1 MGNNARTNSY
11 KYCYCLR
18 LALTHS
24 TMIKRLRP
32 LGLLLA
38 FVLALSPTPAQALDK
53 LAPGAIAA
61 TFQSLSDS
69 KFLADPSMILVDT
82 KTGEIVFERNSTQAR
97 KPASV
102 IKLLSATSV
111 LSYIDAQKVF
121 NTNIFLGTDPG
132 TIVINGEYDPW
143 VSMIQSQAEKMGRT
157 SLPRLGFN
165 TINRY
170 KEITGKKATRLKI
183 LYTGLFPQD
192 LANYQAFLKKRGIR
206 TTAEKITP
214 EDALLKSAD
223 PLVLSVSPT
232 LETMVKWTILWSDN
246 VLAERLARLAAVTS
260 GQAFNTQ
267 GVENTFHTVLT
278 SFGIDPD
285 KIEVSDGSGLSKQNR
300 VTAKAIADLLMKIR
314 NEPKYASIYD
324 GLPIGGVSG
333 TLQNRFLTTAPQAVG
348 LVHAKTGTLSGTV
361 SLAGYVDSEDRQ
373 YIFVAIADKIP
384 RRYSASERARDTLDR
399 ILGKIAAPIFPELV
413 PVPTPVTTV

>member
-1 MGNNARTNSY
+1 
-11 KYCYCLR
+11 
-18 LALTHS
+18 
-24 TMIKRLRP
+24 MIKRLRP
-32 LGLLLA
+32 LGFLLA
-38 FVLALSPTPAQALDK
+38 LALVISATPAQALEK
-53 LAPGAIAA
+53 LAPSAIPKV
-61 TFQSLSDS
+61 FQNLSNS
-69 KFLADPSMILVDT
+69 KFLADPSMIVVDAM
-82 KTGEIVFERNSTQAR
+82 TGEVIFERNSTQAR

-111 LSYIDAQKVF
+111 LSYIDSQKVF
-121 NTNIFLGTDPG
+121 NTNIYKGVDPG

-143 VSMIQSQAEKMGRT
+143 ISMIQSQAEKMGRT

-170 KEITGKKATRLKI
+170 NELAGADAKRLKI

-192 LANYQAFLKKRGIR
+192 LANLQAFLKKRGIR
-206 TTAEKITP
+206 TTAEKITA
-214 EDALLKSAD
+214 EDALLQSAE
-223 PLVLSVSPT
+223 PLVLSASPT
-232 LETMVKWTILWSDN
+232 LETMVKWTLLWSDN
-246 VLAERLARLAAVTS
+246 VLAERLARLAAITS
-260 GQAFNTQ
+260 GETFNTQ

-278 SFGIDPD
+278 NFGIDPD
-285 KIEVSDGSGLSKQNR
+285 KIEVADGSGLSKQNR

-314 NEPKYASIYD
+314 NDPKYVSVYE

-333 TLQNRFLTTAPQAVG
+333 TLQKRFLTTAPQAVG
-348 LVHAKTGTLSGTV
+348 LVRGKTGTLSGTV

-399 ILGKIAAPIFPELV
+399 ILGKIAAPIFPELL
-413 PVPTPVTTV
+413 PVTTT

>member
-1 MGNNARTNSY
+1 
-11 KYCYCLR
+11 
-18 LALTHS
+18 
-24 TMIKRLRP
+24 MIKRLRL
-32 LGLLLA
+32 LGFLLS
-38 FVLALSPTPAQALDK
+38 LALVISAAPAQALEK
-53 LAPGAIAA
+53 LAPSAIPKV
-61 TFQSLSDS
+61 FQNLSNS
-69 KFLADPSMILVDT
+69 KFLADPSMIVVDAM
-82 KTGEIVFERNSTQAR
+82 TGEVIFERNSTQAR

-111 LSYIDAQKVF
+111 LSYIDSQKVF
-121 NTNIFLGTDPG
+121 NTNIYKGVDPG

-143 VSMIQSQAEKMGRT
+143 ISMIQSQAEKMGRT

-170 KEITGKKATRLKI
+170 NELAGADSKRLKI

-192 LANYQAFLKKRGIR
+192 LANLQAFLKKRGIR

-214 EDALLKSAD
+214 DDALLQSAE
-223 PLVLSVSPT
+223 PLVLSASPT
-232 LETMVKWTILWSDN
+232 LETMVKWTLLWSDN
-246 VLAERLARLAAVTS
+246 VLAERLARLAAITS
-260 GQAFNTQ
+260 GETFNTQ

-278 SFGIDPD
+278 NFGIDPD
-285 KIEVSDGSGLSKQNR
+285 KIEVADGSGLSKQNR

-314 NEPKYASIYD
+314 NDPKYVSVYE

-333 TLQNRFLTTAPQAVG
+333 TLQKRFLTTAPQAVG
-348 LVHAKTGTLSGTV
+348 LVRGKTGTLSGTV

-399 ILGKIAAPIFPELV
+399 ILGKIAAPIFPELL
-413 PVPTPVTTV
+413 PVTTT

>member
-1 MGNNARTNSY
+1 
-11 KYCYCLR
+11 
-18 LALTHS
+18 
-24 TMIKRLRP
+24 MIKRLRP
-32 LGLLLA
+32 LGFLLA
-38 FVLALSPTPAQALDK
+38 LALVISATPAQALEK
-53 LAPGAIAA
+53 LAPSAIPKV
-61 TFQSLSDS
+61 FQNLSNS
-69 KFLADPSMILVDT
+69 KFLADPSMIVVDAM
-82 KTGEIVFERNSTQAR
+82 TGEVIFERNSTQAR

-111 LSYIDAQKVF
+111 LSYIDSQKVF
-121 NTNIFLGTDPG
+121 NTNIYKGVDPG

-143 VSMIQSQAEKMGRT
+143 ISMIQSQAQKMGRT

-170 KEITGKKATRLKI
+170 NELAGAEAKRLKI

-192 LANYQAFLKKRGIR
+192 LANLQAFLKKRGIR

-214 EDALLKSAD
+214 EDALLQSAE

-232 LETMVKWTILWSDN
+232 LETMVKWTLLWSDN
-246 VLAERLARLAAVTS
+246 VLAERLARLAAITS
-260 GQAFNTQ
+260 GETFNTQ

-278 SFGIDPD
+278 NFGIDPD
-285 KIEVSDGSGLSKQNR
+285 KIEVADGSGLSKQNR

-314 NEPKYASIYD
+314 NDPKYVSVYE

-333 TLQNRFLTTAPQAVG
+333 TLQKRFLTTAPQAVG
-348 LVHAKTGTLSGTV
+348 LVRGKTGTLSGTV

-399 ILGKIAAPIFPELV
+399 ILGKIAAPIFPELL
-413 PVPTPVTTV
+413 PVTTT

>member
-1 MGNNARTNSY
+1 MGDAARSHTC
-11 KYCYCLR
+11 KYYYCHS
-18 LALTHS
+18 LALTS
-24 TMIKRLRP
+24 LKMIKRLRL
-32 LGLLLA
+32 LGIVLA
-38 FVLALSPTPAQALDK
+38 FALALFAVPAQALDK
-53 LAPGAIAA
+53 LVPSAIPKV
-61 TFQSLSDS
+61 FESLSNS

-82 KTGEIVFERNSTQAR
+82 MTGEVVFERNSTQAR

-102 IKLLSATSV
+102 IKLLSTTSV
-111 LSYIDAQKVF
+111 LSYIDAQKSF
-121 NTNIFLGTDPG
+121 NTNIYKGINPG

-143 VSMIQSQAEKMGRT
+143 ISLIQSQAEKMGRT

-170 KEITGKKATRLKI
+170 NELTGAKAKRLKI

-192 LANYQAFLKKRGIR
+192 LANFQAFLKKRGIR
-206 TTAEKITP
+206 TTAQKITA
-214 EDALLKSAD
+214 DDVVMQSAE
-223 PLVLSVSPT
+223 PLILSTSPT
-232 LETMVKWTILWSDN
+232 LETMVKWTLTWSDN

-260 GQAFNTQ
+260 GEKFNAQ
-267 GVENTFHTVLT
+267 GIADTFHTVLT
-278 SFGIDPD
+278 NFGIDPD

-314 NEPKYASIYD
+314 HDPKYASIYD

-333 TLQNRFLTTAPQAVG
+333 TLQKRFLTTAPQAVG

-399 ILGKIAAPIFPELV
+399 ILGKIASPIFPELV
-413 PVPTPVTTV
+413 PITTS

>member
-1 MGNNARTNSY
+1 
-11 KYCYCLR
+11 
-18 LALTHS
+18 
-24 TMIKRLRP
+24 MIKRLRP
-32 LGLLLA
+32 LGFLLA
-38 FVLALSPTPAQALDK
+38 LALVISATPAQALEK
-53 LAPGAIAA
+53 LAPSAIPKV
-61 TFQSLSDS
+61 FQSLSNS
-69 KFLADPSMILVDT
+69 KFLADPSMIVVDAM
-82 KTGEIVFERNSTQAR
+82 TGEVIFERNSTQAR

-111 LSYIDAQKVF
+111 LSYIDSQKVF
-121 NTNIFLGTDPG
+121 NTNIYKGVDPG

-143 VSMIQSQAEKMGRT
+143 ISMIQSQAQKMGRT

-170 KEITGKKATRLKI
+170 NELAGAEAKRLKI

-192 LANYQAFLKKRGIR
+192 LANLQAFLKKRGIR

-214 EDALLKSAD
+214 EDALLQSAE
-223 PLVLSVSPT
+223 PLVLSASPT
-232 LETMVKWTILWSDN
+232 LETMVKWTLLWSDN
-246 VLAERLARLAAVTS
+246 VLAERLARLAAITS
-260 GQAFNTQ
+260 GETFNTQ

-278 SFGIDPD
+278 NFGIDPD
-285 KIEVSDGSGLSKQNR
+285 KIEVADGSGLSKQNR

-314 NEPKYASIYD
+314 NDPKYVSVYE

-333 TLQNRFLTTAPQAVG
+333 TLQKRFLTTAPQAVG
-348 LVHAKTGTLSGTV
+348 LVRGKTGTLSGTV

-399 ILGKIAAPIFPELV
+399 ILGKIAAPIFPELL
-413 PVPTPVTTV
+413 PVTTT

>member
-1 MGNNARTNSY
+1 
-11 KYCYCLR
+11 
-18 LALTHS
+18 
-24 TMIKRLRP
+24 MIKRLRP
-32 LGLLLA
+32 LGFLLA
-38 FVLALSPTPAQALDK
+38 LALVISATPAQALEK
-53 LAPGAIAA
+53 LAPSAIPKV
-61 TFQSLSDS
+61 FQSLSNS
-69 KFLADPSMILVDT
+69 KFLADPSMIVVDAM
-82 KTGEIVFERNSTQAR
+82 TGEIIFERNSTQAR

-111 LSYIDAQKVF
+111 LSYIDSQKVF
-121 NTNIFLGTDPG
+121 NTNIYKGVDPG

-143 VSMIQSQAEKMGRT
+143 ISMIQSQAEKMGRT

-170 KEITGKKATRLKI
+170 NELTGAEAKRLKI

-192 LANYQAFLKKRGIR
+192 LANLQAFLKKRGIR
-206 TTAEKITP
+206 TTAEKITA
-214 EDALLKSAD
+214 EDALLQSAE

-232 LETMVKWTILWSDN
+232 LETMVKWTLLWSDN

-260 GQAFNTQ
+260 GEQFNDK
-267 GVENTFHTVLT
+267 GIEVTFHTVLT
-278 SFGIDPD
+278 NFGIDPD
-285 KIEVSDGSGLSKQNR
+285 KIEVADGSGLSKQNR

-314 NEPKYASIYD
+314 NDPKYVSVYE

-333 TLQNRFLTTAPQAVG
+333 TLQKRFLTTAPQAVG
-348 LVHAKTGTLSGTV
+348 LVRGKTGTLSGTV

-399 ILGKIAAPIFPELV
+399 ILGKIAAPIFPELL
-413 PVPTPVTTV
+413 PVTTT

>member
-1 MGNNARTNSY
+1 MV
-11 KYCYCLR
+11 
-18 LALTHS
+18 
-24 TMIKRLRP
+24 KRLRP
-32 LGLLLA
+32 LGFLLA
-38 FVLALSPTPAQALDK
+38 FALVLSAAPAQAFGQLT
-53 LAPGAIAA
+53 PSAIPAV
-61 TFQSLSDS
+61 FQELSDS
-69 KFLADPSMILVDT
+69 KFLADPSMILIDT
-82 KTGEIVFERNSTQAR
+82 KTGEVVFERNSTQAR

-102 IKLLSATSV
+102 MKLLSTTSV
-111 LSYIDAQKVF
+111 LSYVDAQKVF
-121 NTNIFLGTDPG
+121 NTNIYKGVDSG

-143 VSMIQSQAEKMGRT
+143 ISLIADQATKMGRT

-165 TINRY
+165 TINQY
-170 KEITGKKATRLKI
+170 KELTGKKVTRLKI

-192 LANYQAFLKKRGIR
+192 LVNLQAFLKKRGIR
-206 TTAEKITP
+206 TTAEKITA
-214 EDALLKSAD
+214 EEALMQSAE

-232 LETMVKWTILWSDN
+232 LETMVKWTLTWSDN

-260 GQAFNTQ
+260 GQQFNDK
-267 GVENTFHTVLT
+267 GIAVTFHTVLT
-278 SFGIDPD
+278 NFGIDPD

-314 NEPKYASIYD
+314 NNPKYASIYD

-333 TLQNRFLTTAPQAVG
+333 TLQNRFLKTAPQAVG

-399 ILGKIAAPIFPELV
+399 ILGKIAAPIFPDLL
-413 PVPTPVTTV
+413 PATTT

>member
-1 MGNNARTNSY
+1 MGNNAWTNSC

-18 LALTHS
+18 LALTNS

-143 VSMIQSQAEKMGRT
+143 ISMIQSQAEKMGRT

>member
-1 MGNNARTNSY
+1 
-11 KYCYCLR
+11 
-18 LALTHS
+18 
-24 TMIKRLRP
+24 MIKRLRP
-32 LGLLLA
+32 LGFLLA
-38 FVLALSPTPAQALDK
+38 LALVISATPAQALEK
-53 LAPGAIAA
+53 LAPSAIPKV
-61 TFQSLSDS
+61 FQNLSNS
-69 KFLADPSMILVDT
+69 KFLADPSMIVVDAM
-82 KTGEIVFERNSTQAR
+82 TGEVIFERNSTQAR

-111 LSYIDAQKVF
+111 LSYIDSQKVF
-121 NTNIFLGTDPG
+121 NTNIYKGVDPG

-143 VSMIQSQAEKMGRT
+143 ISMIQSQAEKMGRT

-170 KEITGKKATRLKI
+170 NELAGAEAKRLKI
-183 LYTGLFPQD
+183 LYSGLFPQD
-192 LANYQAFLKKRGIR
+192 LANLQAFLKKRGIR

-214 EDALLKSAD
+214 EDALLQSAE

-232 LETMVKWTILWSDN
+232 LETMVKWTLLWSDN
-246 VLAERLARLAAVTS
+246 VLAERLARLAAITS
-260 GQAFNTQ
+260 GETFNTQ

-278 SFGIDPD
+278 NFGIDPD
-285 KIEVSDGSGLSKQNR
+285 KIEVADGSGLSKQNR

-314 NEPKYASIYD
+314 NDPKYVSVYE

-333 TLQNRFLTTAPQAVG
+333 TLQKRFLTTAPQAVG
-348 LVHAKTGTLSGTV
+348 LVRGKTGTLSGTV

-399 ILGKIAAPIFPELV
+399 ILGKIAAPIFPELL
-413 PVPTPVTTV
+413 PVTTT

>member
-1 MGNNARTNSY
+1 
-11 KYCYCLR
+11 
-18 LALTHS
+18 
-24 TMIKRLRP
+24 MIKRLRP
-32 LGLLLA
+32 LGFLLA
-38 FVLALSPTPAQALDK
+38 LALVISATPAQALEK
-53 LAPGAIAA
+53 LAPSAIPKV
-61 TFQSLSDS
+61 FQSLSNS
-69 KFLADPSMILVDT
+69 KFLADPSMIVVDAM
-82 KTGEIVFERNSTQAR
+82 TGEVIFERNSTQAR

-111 LSYIDAQKVF
+111 LSYIDSQKVF
-121 NTNIFLGTDPG
+121 NTNIYKGVDPG
-132 TIVINGEYDPW
+132 TNVINGEYDPW
-143 VSMIQSQAEKMGRT
+143 ISMIQSQAEKMGRT

-170 KEITGKKATRLKI
+170 NELADAEAKRLKI

-192 LANYQAFLKKRGIR
+192 LANLQAFLKKRGIR

-214 EDALLKSAD
+214 EDALLQSAE

-232 LETMVKWTILWSDN
+232 LETMVKWTLLWSDN
-246 VLAERLARLAAVTS
+246 VLAERLARLAAITS
-260 GQAFNTQ
+260 GETFNTQ

-278 SFGIDPD
+278 NFGIDPD
-285 KIEVSDGSGLSKQNR
+285 KIEVADGSGLSKQNR

-314 NEPKYASIYD
+314 NDPKYVSVYE

-333 TLQNRFLTTAPQAVG
+333 TLQKRFLTTAPQAVG
-348 LVHAKTGTLSGTV
+348 LVRGKTGTLSGTV

-399 ILGKIAAPIFPELV
+399 ILGKIAAPIFPELL
-413 PVPTPVTTV
+413 PVTTT

>member
-1 MGNNARTNSY
+1 
-11 KYCYCLR
+11 
-18 LALTHS
+18 
-24 TMIKRLRP
+24 MIKRLRP
-32 LGLLLA
+32 LGFLLA
-38 FVLALSPTPAQALDK
+38 LALVISATPAQALEK
-53 LAPGAIAA
+53 LAPSAIPKV
-61 TFQSLSDS
+61 FQSLSNS
-69 KFLADPSMILVDT
+69 KFLADPSMIVVDAM
-82 KTGEIVFERNSTQAR
+82 TGEVIFERNSTQAR

-111 LSYIDAQKVF
+111 LSYIDSQKVF
-121 NTNIFLGTDPG
+121 NTNIYKGVDPG

-143 VSMIQSQAEKMGRT
+143 ISMIQSQAEKMGRT

-170 KEITGKKATRLKI
+170 NEITQGNAKRIKI

-192 LANYQAFLKKRGIR
+192 LANLQAFLKKRGIR

-214 EDALLKSAD
+214 EDALLQSAE
-223 PLVLSVSPT
+223 PLVLSASPT
-232 LETMVKWTILWSDN
+232 LETMVKWTLLWSDN
-246 VLAERLARLAAVTS
+246 VLAERLARLAAITS
-260 GQAFNTQ
+260 GETFNTQ

-278 SFGIDPD
+278 NFGIDPD
-285 KIEVSDGSGLSKQNR
+285 KIEVADGSGLSKQNR

-314 NEPKYASIYD
+314 NDPKYVSVYE

-333 TLQNRFLTTAPQAVG
+333 TLQKRFLTTAPQAVG
-348 LVHAKTGTLSGTV
+348 LVRGKTGTLSGTV

-399 ILGKIAAPIFPELV
+399 ILGKIAAPIFPEV
-413 PVPTPVTTV
+413 IPVITPVPTI

>member
-1 MGNNARTNSY
+1 
-11 KYCYCLR
+11 
-18 LALTHS
+18 
-24 TMIKRLRP
+24 MIKRLRP
-32 LGLLLA
+32 LGFLLA
-38 FVLALSPTPAQALDK
+38 LALVISATPAQALEK
-53 LAPGAIAA
+53 LAPSAIPKV
-61 TFQSLSDS
+61 FQSLSNS
-69 KFLADPSMILVDT
+69 KFLADPSVIVVDAM
-82 KTGEIVFERNSTQAR
+82 TGEVIFERNSTQAR

-111 LSYIDAQKVF
+111 LSYVDSQKVF
-121 NTNIFLGTDPG
+121 NTNIYKGVDPG

-143 VSMIQSQAEKMGRT
+143 ISMIQSQAQKMGRT

-170 KEITGKKATRLKI
+170 NELAGAEAKRLKI

-192 LANYQAFLKKRGIR
+192 LANLQAFLKKRGIR

-214 EDALLKSAD
+214 EDALLQSAE
-223 PLVLSVSPT
+223 PLVLSASPT
-232 LETMVKWTILWSDN
+232 LETMVKWTLLWSDN
-246 VLAERLARLAAVTS
+246 VLAERLARLAAITS
-260 GQAFNTQ
+260 GETFNTQ

-278 SFGIDPD
+278 NFGIDPD
-285 KIEVSDGSGLSKQNR
+285 KIEVADGSGLSKQNR
-300 VTAKAIADLLMKIR
+300 VTAKAISDLLMKIR
-314 NEPKYASIYD
+314 NDPKYVSVYE

-333 TLQNRFLTTAPQAVG
+333 TLQKRFLTTAPQAVG
-348 LVHAKTGTLSGTV
+348 LVRGKTGTLSGTV

-399 ILGKIAAPIFPELV
+399 ILGKIAAPIFPELL
-413 PVPTPVTTV
+413 PVTTT

>member
-1 MGNNARTNSY
+1 MT
-11 KYCYCLR
+11 
-18 LALTHS
+18 
-24 TMIKRLRP
+24 KRLRP
-32 LGLLLA
+32 LGILLA
-38 FVLALSPTPAQALDK
+38 FTLTISSAPAQALDK
-53 LAPGAIAA
+53 LAPAAIPAV
-61 TFQSLSDS
+61 FQSLSDS
-69 KFLADPSMILVDT
+69 KFLADPSMILVDA
-82 KTGEIVFERNSTQAR
+82 KTGEVVFERNSTQAR

-111 LSYIDAQKVF
+111 LNYIDAQKVF
-121 NTNIFLGTDPG
+121 NTNIYKGVDPG

-143 VSMIQSQAEKMGRT
+143 ISLIQTQAEKMGRT
-157 SLPRLGFN
+157 SLLRLGFN
-165 TINRY
+165 TINQY
-170 KEITGKKATRLKI
+170 TELNGKKPSRLKI
-183 LYTGLFPQD
+183 LYTGVFPQD
-192 LANYQAFLKKRGIR
+192 LTNFQAFLKKRGIR
-206 TTAEKITP
+206 TTVEKITP

-232 LETMVKWTILWSDN
+232 LETMVKWTLLWSDN

-260 GQAFNTQ
+260 GEAFNEK
-267 GVENTFHTVLT
+267 GVERTFHTVLT
-278 SFGIDPD
+278 GFGIDPD

-300 VTAKAIADLLMKIR
+300 VTAKAIADLLIKIR

-413 PVPTPVTTV
+413 PVATPITT

>member
-1 MGNNARTNSY
+1 
-11 KYCYCLR
+11 
-18 LALTHS
+18 
-24 TMIKRLRP
+24 MIKRLRP
-32 LGLLLA
+32 LGFLLA
-38 FVLALSPTPAQALDK
+38 LALVISATPAQALEK
-53 LAPGAIAA
+53 LAPSAIPKV
-61 TFQSLSDS
+61 FQNLSNS
-69 KFLADPSMILVDT
+69 KFLADPSMIVVDAM
-82 KTGEIVFERNSTQAR
+82 TGEVIFERNSTQAR

-111 LSYIDAQKVF
+111 LSYIDSQKVF
-121 NTNIFLGTDPG
+121 NTNIYKGVDPG

-143 VSMIQSQAEKMGRT
+143 ISMIQSQAQKMGRT

-170 KEITGKKATRLKI
+170 NELAGAEAKRLKI

-192 LANYQAFLKKRGIR
+192 LANLQAFLKKRGIR
-206 TTAEKITP
+206 TTVEKITA
-214 EDALLKSAD
+214 EDALLQSAE
-223 PLVLSVSPT
+223 PLVLSASPT
-232 LETMVKWTILWSDN
+232 LETMVKWTLLWSDN
-246 VLAERLARLAAVTS
+246 VLAERLARLAAITS
-260 GQAFNTQ
+260 GETFNTQ

-278 SFGIDPD
+278 NFGIDPD
-285 KIEVSDGSGLSKQNR
+285 KIEVADGSGLSKQNR

-314 NEPKYASIYD
+314 NDPKYVSVYE

-333 TLQNRFLTTAPQAVG
+333 TLQKRFLTTAPQAVG
-348 LVHAKTGTLSGTV
+348 LVRGKTGTLSGTV

-399 ILGKIAAPIFPELV
+399 ILGKIAAPIFPELL
-413 PVPTPVTTV
+413 PVTTT

>member
-1 MGNNARTNSY
+1 
-11 KYCYCLR
+11 
-18 LALTHS
+18 
-24 TMIKRLRP
+24 MIKRLRP
-32 LGLLLA
+32 LGFLLA
-38 FVLALSPTPAQALDK
+38 LALVISAAPAQALEK
-53 LAPGAIAA
+53 LAPSAIPKV
-61 TFQSLSDS
+61 FQSLSNS
-69 KFLADPSMILVDT
+69 KFLADPSMIVVDAM
-82 KTGEIVFERNSTQAR
+82 TGEVIFERNSTQAR

-111 LSYIDAQKVF
+111 LSYIDSQKVF
-121 NTNIFLGTDPG
+121 NTNIYKGVDPG

-143 VSMIQSQAEKMGRT
+143 ISMIQSQAQKRGRT

-170 KEITGKKATRLKI
+170 NELADAKAKRLKI

-192 LANYQAFLKKRGIR
+192 LANLQAFLKKRGIR

-214 EDALLKSAD
+214 EDALLQSAE
-223 PLVLSVSPT
+223 PLVLSASPT
-232 LETMVKWTILWSDN
+232 LETMVKWTLLWSDN
-246 VLAERLARLAAVTS
+246 VLAERLARLAAITS
-260 GQAFNTQ
+260 GETFNTQ

-278 SFGIDPD
+278 NFGIDPD
-285 KIEVSDGSGLSKQNR
+285 KIEVADGSGLSKQNR

-314 NEPKYASIYD
+314 NDPKYVSVYE

-333 TLQNRFLTTAPQAVG
+333 TLQKRFLTTAPQAVG
-348 LVHAKTGTLSGTV
+348 LVRGKTGTLSGTV

-399 ILGKIAAPIFPELV
+399 ILGKIAAPIFPELL
-413 PVPTPVTTV
+413 PVTTT

>member
-1 MGNNARTNSY
+1 
-11 KYCYCLR
+11 
-18 LALTHS
+18 
-24 TMIKRLRP
+24 MIKRLRP
-32 LGLLLA
+32 LGFLLA
-38 FVLALSPTPAQALDK
+38 LALVISAAPAQALEK
-53 LAPGAIAA
+53 LAPSAIPKV
-61 TFQSLSDS
+61 FQSLSNS
-69 KFLADPSMILVDT
+69 KFLADPSMIVVDAM
-82 KTGEIVFERNSTQAR
+82 TGEVIFERNSTQAR

-111 LSYIDAQKVF
+111 LSYIDSQKVF
-121 NTNIFLGTDPG
+121 NTNIYKGVDPG

-143 VSMIQSQAEKMGRT
+143 ISMIQSQAQKMGRT

-170 KEITGKKATRLKI
+170 NELAGAEAKRLKI

-192 LANYQAFLKKRGIR
+192 LANLQAFLKKRGIR

-214 EDALLKSAD
+214 EDALLQSAE

-232 LETMVKWTILWSDN
+232 LETMVKWTLLWSDN
-246 VLAERLARLAAVTS
+246 VLAERLARLAAITS
-260 GQAFNTQ
+260 GETFNTQ

-278 SFGIDPD
+278 NFGIDPD
-285 KIEVSDGSGLSKQNR
+285 KIEVADGSGLSKQNR

-314 NEPKYASIYD
+314 NDPKYVSVYE

-333 TLQNRFLTTAPQAVG
+333 TLQKRFLTTAPQAVG
-348 LVHAKTGTLSGTV
+348 LVRGKTGTLSGTV

-399 ILGKIAAPIFPELV
+399 ILGKIAAPIFPELL
-413 PVPTPVTTV
+413 PVTTT

>member
-1 MGNNARTNSY
+1 
-11 KYCYCLR
+11 
-18 LALTHS
+18 
-24 TMIKRLRP
+24 MIKRLRP
-32 LGLLLA
+32 LGFLLA
-38 FVLALSPTPAQALDK
+38 LALVISAAPAQALEK
-53 LAPGAIAA
+53 LAPSAIPKV
-61 TFQSLSDS
+61 FQNLSNS
-69 KFLADPSMILVDT
+69 KFLADPSMIVVDAM
-82 KTGEIVFERNSTQAR
+82 TGEVIFERNSTQAR

-111 LSYIDAQKVF
+111 LSYIDSQKVF
-121 NTNIFLGTDPG
+121 NTNIYKGVDPG

-143 VSMIQSQAEKMGRT
+143 ISMIQSQAQKMGRT

-170 KEITGKKATRLKI
+170 NELAGADAKRLKI

-192 LANYQAFLKKRGIR
+192 LANLQAFLKKRGIR

-214 EDALLKSAD
+214 EDALLQSAE
-223 PLVLSVSPT
+223 PLVLSASPT
-232 LETMVKWTILWSDN
+232 LETMVKWTLLWSDN
-246 VLAERLARLAAVTS
+246 VLAERLARLAAITS
-260 GQAFNTQ
+260 GETFNTQ

-278 SFGIDPD
+278 NFGIDPD
-285 KIEVSDGSGLSKQNR
+285 KIEVADGSGLSKQNR

-314 NEPKYASIYD
+314 NDPKYVSVYE

-333 TLQNRFLTTAPQAVG
+333 TLQKRFLTTAPQAVG
-348 LVHAKTGTLSGTV
+348 LVRGKTGTLSGTV

-399 ILGKIAAPIFPELV
+399 ILGKIAAPIFPELL
-413 PVPTPVTTV
+413 PVTTT

>member
-1 MGNNARTNSY
+1 
-11 KYCYCLR
+11 
-18 LALTHS
+18 
-24 TMIKRLRP
+24 MIKRLRP
-32 LGLLLA
+32 LGLLIACALA
-38 FVLALSPTPAQALDK
+38 ISVAPAQAYGQLT
-53 LAPGAIAA
+53 PNAIPAA
-61 TFQSLSDS
+61 FQTLSDS

-82 KTGEIVFERNSTQAR
+82 KTGEVVFQRNATQAR

-111 LSYIDAQKVF
+111 LSYVDAQKVF
-121 NTNIFLGTDPG
+121 NTNIYKGVDPG

-143 VSMIQSQAEKMGRT
+143 ISLIQDQAAKMGRT

-165 TINRY
+165 AINQY
-170 KEITGKKATRLKI
+170 TKLNGKKPSRLKI
-183 LYTGLFPQD
+183 LYTGIFPQD
-192 LANYQAFLKKRGIR
+192 LANFQAFLKKRGIR
-206 TTAEKITP
+206 TTILRITP
-214 EDALLKSAD
+214 EDAVAQSTD

-232 LETMVKWTILWSDN
+232 LETMVKWTLTWSDN
-246 VLAERLARLAAVTS
+246 VLAEKLARLAAVTS
-260 GQAFNTQ
+260 GQAFNDQ
-267 GVENTFHTVLT
+267 GVAVTFHTVLT
-278 SFGIDPD
+278 GFGIDPD

-314 NEPKYASIYD
+314 HDPKFASVYE

-333 TLQNRFLTTAPQAVG
+333 TLQNRFLTTAPHAVG
-348 LVHAKTGTLSGTV
+348 LVHAKTGTLSGTI

-399 ILGKIAAPIFPELV
+399 ILGKIAAPIFPDL
-413 PVPTPVTTV
+413 VPTPTLVPTI

>member
-1 MGNNARTNSY
+1 
-11 KYCYCLR
+11 
-18 LALTHS
+18 
-24 TMIKRLRP
+24 MIKRLRP
-32 LGLLLA
+32 LGFLLA
-38 FVLALSPTPAQALDK
+38 LALVISATPAQALEK
-53 LAPGAIAA
+53 LAPSAIPKV
-61 TFQSLSDS
+61 FQNLSNS
-69 KFLADPSMILVDT
+69 KFLADPSMIVVDAM
-82 KTGEIVFERNSTQAR
+82 TGEVIFERNSTQAR

-111 LSYIDAQKVF
+111 LSYIDSQKVF
-121 NTNIFLGTDPG
+121 NTNIYKGVDPG

-143 VSMIQSQAEKMGRT
+143 ISMIQSQAEKMGRT

-170 KEITGKKATRLKI
+170 NELAGADAKRLKI

-192 LANYQAFLKKRGIR
+192 LANLQAFLKKRSIR

-214 EDALLKSAD
+214 EDALLQSAE
-223 PLVLSVSPT
+223 PLVLSASPT
-232 LETMVKWTILWSDN
+232 LETMVKWTLLWSDN
-246 VLAERLARLAAVTS
+246 VLAERLARLAAITS
-260 GQAFNTQ
+260 GETFNTQ

-278 SFGIDPD
+278 NFGIDPD
-285 KIEVSDGSGLSKQNR
+285 KIEVADGSGLSKQNR

-314 NEPKYASIYD
+314 NDPKYVSVYE

-333 TLQNRFLTTAPQAVG
+333 TLQKRFLTTAPQAVG
-348 LVHAKTGTLSGTV
+348 LVRGKTGTLSGTV

-399 ILGKIAAPIFPELV
+399 ILGKIAAPIFPELL
-413 PVPTPVTTV
+413 PVTTT

>member
-1 MGNNARTNSY
+1 
-11 KYCYCLR
+11 
-18 LALTHS
+18 
-24 TMIKRLRP
+24 MIKRLRP
-32 LGLLLA
+32 LGFLLA
-38 FVLALSPTPAQALDK
+38 LALVISATPAQALEK
-53 LAPGAIAA
+53 LAPSAIPKV
-61 TFQSLSDS
+61 FQSLSNS
-69 KFLADPSMILVDT
+69 KFLADPSMIVVDAM
-82 KTGEIVFERNSTQAR
+82 TGEVIFERNSTQAR

-111 LSYIDAQKVF
+111 LSYIDSQKVF
-121 NTNIFLGTDPG
+121 NTNIYKGVDPG

-143 VSMIQSQAEKMGRT
+143 ISMIQSQAQKMGRT

-170 KEITGKKATRLKI
+170 NELAGAEAKRLKI

-192 LANYQAFLKKRGIR
+192 LANLQAFLKKRGIR
-206 TTAEKITP
+206 TTVEKITP
-214 EDALLKSAD
+214 EDALLQSAE

-232 LETMVKWTILWSDN
+232 LETMVKWTLLWSDN
-246 VLAERLARLAAVTS
+246 VLAERLARLAAITS
-260 GQAFNTQ
+260 GETFNTQ

-278 SFGIDPD
+278 NFGIDPD
-285 KIEVSDGSGLSKQNR
+285 KIEVADGSGLSKQNR

-314 NEPKYASIYD
+314 NDPKYVSVYE

-333 TLQNRFLTTAPQAVG
+333 TLQKRFLTTAPQAVG
-348 LVHAKTGTLSGTV
+348 LVRGKTGTLSGTV

-399 ILGKIAAPIFPELV
+399 ILGKIAAPIFPELL
-413 PVPTPVTTV
+413 PVTTT

>member
-1 MGNNARTNSY
+1 
-11 KYCYCLR
+11 
-18 LALTHS
+18 
-24 TMIKRLRP
+24 MIKRLRP
-32 LGLLLA
+32 LGFLLA
-38 FVLALSPTPAQALDK
+38 LALVISATPAQALEK
-53 LAPGAIAA
+53 LAPSAIPKV
-61 TFQSLSDS
+61 FQNLSNS
-69 KFLADPSMILVDT
+69 KFLADPSMIVVDAM
-82 KTGEIVFERNSTQAR
+82 TGEVIFERNSTQAR

-111 LSYIDAQKVF
+111 LSYIDSQKVF
-121 NTNIFLGTDPG
+121 NTNIYKGVDPG

-143 VSMIQSQAEKMGRT
+143 ISMIQSQAEKMGRT

-170 KEITGKKATRLKI
+170 NELAGAGAKRLKI

-192 LANYQAFLKKRGIR
+192 LANLQAFLKKRGIR
-206 TTAEKITP
+206 TTAQKITP
-214 EDALLKSAD
+214 EDALLQSVE

-232 LETMVKWTILWSDN
+232 LETMVKWTLLWSDN
-246 VLAERLARLAAVTS
+246 VLAERLARLAAITS
-260 GQAFNTQ
+260 GETFNTQ

-278 SFGIDPD
+278 NFGIDPD
-285 KIEVSDGSGLSKQNR
+285 KIEVADGSGLSKQNR

-314 NEPKYASIYD
+314 NDPKYVSVYE

-333 TLQNRFLTTAPQAVG
+333 TLQKRFLTTAPQAVG
-348 LVHAKTGTLSGTV
+348 LVRGKTGTLSGTV

-399 ILGKIAAPIFPELV
+399 ILGKIAAPIFPELL
-413 PVPTPVTTV
+413 PVTTT

>member
-1 MGNNARTNSY
+1 
-11 KYCYCLR
+11 
-18 LALTHS
+18 
-24 TMIKRLRP
+24 MIKRLRP
-32 LGLLLA
+32 LGFLLA
-38 FVLALSPTPAQALDK
+38 LALVISATPAQALEK
-53 LAPGAIAA
+53 LAPSALPKV
-61 TFQSLSDS
+61 FQSLSNS
-69 KFLADPSMILVDT
+69 KFLADPSMIVVDAM
-82 KTGEIVFERNSTQAR
+82 TGEVIFERNSTQAR

-111 LSYIDAQKVF
+111 LSYIDSQKVF
-121 NTNIFLGTDPG
+121 NTNIYKGVDPG

-143 VSMIQSQAEKMGRT
+143 ISMIQSQAQKMGRT

-170 KEITGKKATRLKI
+170 NELAGAEAKRLKI

-192 LANYQAFLKKRGIR
+192 LANLQAFLKKRGIR

-214 EDALLKSAD
+214 DDALLQSAE
-223 PLVLSVSPT
+223 PLVLSASPT
-232 LETMVKWTILWSDN
+232 LETMVKWTLLWSDN
-246 VLAERLARLAAVTS
+246 VLAERLARLAAITS
-260 GQAFNTQ
+260 GETFNTQ

-278 SFGIDPD
+278 NFGIDPD
-285 KIEVSDGSGLSKQNR
+285 KIEVADGSGLSKQNR

-314 NEPKYASIYD
+314 NDPKYVSVYE

-333 TLQNRFLTTAPQAVG
+333 TLQKRFLTTAPQAVG
-348 LVHAKTGTLSGTV
+348 LVRGKTGTLSGTV

-399 ILGKIAAPIFPELV
+399 ILGKIAAPIFPELL
-413 PVPTPVTTV
+413 PVTTT

>member
-1 MGNNARTNSY
+1 
-11 KYCYCLR
+11 
-18 LALTHS
+18 
-24 TMIKRLRP
+24 MIKRLRP
-32 LGLLLA
+32 LGFLLA
-38 FVLALSPTPAQALDK
+38 LALVISATPAQALEK
-53 LAPGAIAA
+53 LAPSAIPKV
-61 TFQSLSDS
+61 FQSLSNS
-69 KFLADPSMILVDT
+69 KFLADPSMIVVDAM
-82 KTGEIVFERNSTQAR
+82 TGEVIFERNSTQAR

-111 LSYIDAQKVF
+111 LSYIDSQKVF
-121 NTNIFLGTDPG
+121 NTNIYKGVDPG

-143 VSMIQSQAEKMGRT
+143 ISMIQSQAEKMGRT

-170 KEITGKKATRLKI
+170 NELTGAEAKRLKI

-192 LANYQAFLKKRGIR
+192 LANLQAFLKKRGIR
-206 TTAEKITP
+206 TTAEKITA
-214 EDALLKSAD
+214 EDALLQSAE

-232 LETMVKWTILWSDN
+232 LETMVKWTLLWSDN
-246 VLAERLARLAAVTS
+246 VLAERLARLAAITS
-260 GQAFNTQ
+260 GETFNTQ

-278 SFGIDPD
+278 NFGIDPD
-285 KIEVSDGSGLSKQNR
+285 KIEVADGSGLSKQNR
-300 VTAKAIADLLMKIR
+300 VTAKAISDLLMKIR
-314 NEPKYASIYD
+314 NDPKYVSVYE

-333 TLQNRFLTTAPQAVG
+333 TLQKRFLTTAPQAVG
-348 LVHAKTGTLSGTV
+348 LVRGKTGTLSGTV

-399 ILGKIAAPIFPELV
+399 ILGKIAAPIFPELL
-413 PVPTPVTTV
+413 PVTTT

>member
-1 MGNNARTNSY
+1 
-11 KYCYCLR
+11 
-18 LALTHS
+18 
-24 TMIKRLRP
+24 MIKRLRP
-32 LGLLLA
+32 LGFLLA
-38 FVLALSPTPAQALDK
+38 LALVISATPAQALEK
-53 LAPGAIAA
+53 LAPSAIPKV
-61 TFQSLSDS
+61 FQNLSNS
-69 KFLADPSMILVDT
+69 KFLADPSMIVVDAM
-82 KTGEIVFERNSTQAR
+82 TGEVIFERNSTQAR

-111 LSYIDAQKVF
+111 LSYIDSQKVF
-121 NTNIFLGTDPG
+121 NTNIYKGVDPG

-143 VSMIQSQAEKMGRT
+143 ISMIQSQAQKMGRT

-170 KEITGKKATRLKI
+170 NELADAKAKRLKI

-192 LANYQAFLKKRGIR
+192 LANLQAFLKKRGIR

-214 EDALLKSAD
+214 EDALLQSAE
-223 PLVLSVSPT
+223 PLVLSASPT
-232 LETMVKWTILWSDN
+232 LETMVKWTLLWSDN
-246 VLAERLARLAAVTS
+246 VLAERLARLAAITS
-260 GQAFNTQ
+260 GETFNTQ

-278 SFGIDPD
+278 NFGIDPD
-285 KIEVSDGSGLSKQNR
+285 KIEVADGSGLSKQNR

-314 NEPKYASIYD
+314 NDPKYVSVYE

-333 TLQNRFLTTAPQAVG
+333 TLQKRFLTTAPQAVG
-348 LVHAKTGTLSGTV
+348 LVRGKTGTLSGTV

-399 ILGKIAAPIFPELV
+399 ILGKIAAPIFPELL
-413 PVPTPVTTV
+413 PVTTT

>member
-1 MGNNARTNSY
+1 
-11 KYCYCLR
+11 
-18 LALTHS
+18 
-24 TMIKRLRP
+24 MIKRLRP
-32 LGLLLA
+32 LGYLLA
-38 FVLALSPTPAQALDK
+38 LALVISAAPAQALEK
-53 LAPGAIAA
+53 LAPSAIPKV
-61 TFQSLSDS
+61 FQNLSNS
-69 KFLADPSMILVDT
+69 KFLADPSMIVVDAM
-82 KTGEIVFERNSTQAR
+82 TGEVIFERNSTQAR

-111 LSYIDAQKVF
+111 LSYIDSQKVF
-121 NTNIFLGTDPG
+121 NTNIYKGVDPG

-143 VSMIQSQAEKMGRT
+143 ISMIQSQAQKMGRT

-170 KEITGKKATRLKI
+170 NELAGAEAKRLKI

-192 LANYQAFLKKRGIR
+192 LANLQAFLKKRGIR
-206 TTAEKITP
+206 TTAEKITAD
-214 EDALLKSAD
+214 DALLQSAE

-232 LETMVKWTILWSDN
+232 LETMVKWTLLWSDN
-246 VLAERLARLAAVTS
+246 VLAERLARLAAITS
-260 GQAFNTQ
+260 GETFNTQ

-278 SFGIDPD
+278 NFGIDPD
-285 KIEVSDGSGLSKQNR
+285 KIEVADGSGLSKQNR
-300 VTAKAIADLLMKIR
+300 VTAKAISDLLMKIR
-314 NEPKYASIYD
+314 NDPKYVSVYE

-333 TLQNRFLTTAPQAVG
+333 TLQKRFLTTAPQAVG
-348 LVHAKTGTLSGTV
+348 LVRGKTGTLSGTV

-399 ILGKIAAPIFPELV
+399 ILGKIAAPIFPELL
-413 PVPTPVTTV
+413 PVTTT

>member
-1 MGNNARTNSY
+1 
-11 KYCYCLR
+11 L
-18 LALTHS
+18 
-24 TMIKRLRP
+24 IKRLRP
-32 LGLLLA
+32 LGILLA
-38 FVLALSPTPAQALDK
+38 FALAISSAPAHAYNK
-53 LAPGAIAA
+53 LAPSAIPAA
-61 TFQSLSDS
+61 FETLADS
-69 KFLADPSMILVDT
+69 KFLADPSMILVDA
-82 KTGEIVFERNSTQAR
+82 KTGEVIFERNSTQAR

-102 IKLLSATSV
+102 IKLLSATSA
-111 LSYIDAQKVF
+111 LTYIEAQKVF
-121 NTNIFLGTDPG
+121 NTNIYKGISPG

-143 VSMIQSQAEKMGRT
+143 ISMIQSQAEKMGRT

-170 KEITGKKATRLKI
+170 NEMSGAKTKRLKI
-183 LYTGLFPQD
+183 LYAGLFPQD
-192 LANYQAFLKKRGIR
+192 LANFQTFLKKRGIR
-206 TTAEKITP
+206 TTAQRISTE
-214 EDALLKSAD
+214 EAAMQSAD

-232 LETMVKWTILWSDN
+232 LETMVKWTLLWSDN

-260 GQAFNTQ
+260 GEKFSSD
-267 GVENTFHTVLT
+267 GVATTFHTVLT
-278 SFGIDPD
+278 NFGIDPD

-314 NEPKYASIYD
+314 NEPKYASIYA

-333 TLQNRFLTTAPQAVG
+333 TLENRFLRTAPQAVG
-348 LVHAKTGTLSGTV
+348 LVRAKTGTLSGTI

-399 ILGKIAAPIFPELV
+399 ILGKIAAPIFPDLV
-413 PVPTPVTTV
+413 PVPTPVPTI

>member
-1 MGNNARTNSY
+1 
-11 KYCYCLR
+11 
-18 LALTHS
+18 
-24 TMIKRLRP
+24 MIKRLRP
-32 LGLLLA
+32 LGFLLA
-38 FVLALSPTPAQALDK
+38 LALVISATPAQALEK
-53 LAPGAIAA
+53 LAPSAIPKV
-61 TFQSLSDS
+61 FQSLSNS
-69 KFLADPSMILVDT
+69 KFLADPSMIVVDAM
-82 KTGEIVFERNSTQAR
+82 TGEVIFERNSTQAR

-111 LSYIDAQKVF
+111 LSYIDSQKVF
-121 NTNIFLGTDPG
+121 NTNIYKGVDPG

-143 VSMIQSQAEKMGRT
+143 ISMIQSQAEKMGRT

-170 KEITGKKATRLKI
+170 NELAGAEARRLKI

-192 LANYQAFLKKRGIR
+192 LANLQAFLKKRGIR

-214 EDALLKSAD
+214 EDALLQSAE
-223 PLVLSVSPT
+223 PLVLSASPT
-232 LETMVKWTILWSDN
+232 LETMVKWTLLWSDN
-246 VLAERLARLAAVTS
+246 VLAERLARLAAITS
-260 GQAFNTQ
+260 GETFNTQ

-278 SFGIDPD
+278 NFGIDPD
-285 KIEVSDGSGLSKQNR
+285 KIEVADGSGLSKQNR

-314 NEPKYASIYD
+314 NDPKYVSVYE

-333 TLQNRFLTTAPQAVG
+333 TLQKRFLTTAPQAVG
-348 LVHAKTGTLSGTV
+348 LVRGKTGTLSGTV

-399 ILGKIAAPIFPELV
+399 ILGKIAAPIFPELL
-413 PVPTPVTTV
+413 PVTTT

>member
-1 MGNNARTNSY
+1 
-11 KYCYCLR
+11 
-18 LALTHS
+18 
-24 TMIKRLRP
+24 MIKRLRP
-32 LGLLLA
+32 LGFLLA
-38 FVLALSPTPAQALDK
+38 LALVISATPAQALEK
-53 LAPGAIAA
+53 LAPSAIPRV
-61 TFQSLSDS
+61 FQSLSNS
-69 KFLADPSMILVDT
+69 KFLADPSMIVVDAM
-82 KTGEIVFERNSTQAR
+82 TGEVIFERNSTQAR

-111 LSYIDAQKVF
+111 LSYIDSQKVF
-121 NTNIFLGTDPG
+121 NTNIYKGVDPG

-143 VSMIQSQAEKMGRT
+143 ISMIQSQAEKMGRT

-170 KEITGKKATRLKI
+170 NELADAKAKRLKI

-192 LANYQAFLKKRGIR
+192 LANLQAFLKKRGIR
-206 TTAEKITP
+206 TTAEKITA
-214 EDALLKSAD
+214 EDALLQSAE
-223 PLVLSVSPT
+223 PLVLSASPT
-232 LETMVKWTILWSDN
+232 LETMVKWTLLWSDN
-246 VLAERLARLAAVTS
+246 VLAERLARLAAITS
-260 GQAFNTQ
+260 GETFNTQ

-278 SFGIDPD
+278 NFGIDPD
-285 KIEVSDGSGLSKQNR
+285 KIEVADGSGLSKQNR

-314 NEPKYASIYD
+314 NDPKYVSVYE

-333 TLQNRFLTTAPQAVG
+333 TLQKRFLTTAPQAVG
-348 LVHAKTGTLSGTV
+348 LVRGKTGTLSGTV

-399 ILGKIAAPIFPELV
+399 ILGKIAAPIFPELL
-413 PVPTPVTTV
+413 PVTTT

>member
-1 MGNNARTNSY
+1 
-11 KYCYCLR
+11 
-18 LALTHS
+18 
-24 TMIKRLRP
+24 MIKRLRP
-32 LGLLLA
+32 LGFLLA
-38 FVLALSPTPAQALDK
+38 LALVISATPAQALEK
-53 LAPGAIAA
+53 LAPSAIPKV
-61 TFQSLSDS
+61 FQNLSNS
-69 KFLADPSMILVDT
+69 KFLADPSMIVVDAM
-82 KTGEIVFERNSTQAR
+82 TGEVIFERNSTQAR

-111 LSYIDAQKVF
+111 LSYVDSQKVF
-121 NTNIFLGTDPG
+121 NTNIYKGVDPG

-143 VSMIQSQAEKMGRT
+143 ISMIQSQAEKMGRT

-170 KEITGKKATRLKI
+170 NELAGAEAKRLKI

-192 LANYQAFLKKRGIR
+192 LANLQAFLKKRGIR

-214 EDALLKSAD
+214 EDALLQSAE
-223 PLVLSVSPT
+223 PLVLSASPT
-232 LETMVKWTILWSDN
+232 LETMVKWTLLWSDN
-246 VLAERLARLAAVTS
+246 VLAERLARLAAITS
-260 GQAFNTQ
+260 GETFNTQ

-278 SFGIDPD
+278 NFGIDPD
-285 KIEVSDGSGLSKQNR
+285 KIEVADGSGLSKQNR

-314 NEPKYASIYD
+314 NDPKYVSVYE

-333 TLQNRFLTTAPQAVG
+333 TLQKRFLTTAPQAVG
-348 LVHAKTGTLSGTV
+348 LVRGKTGTLSGTV
-361 SLAGYVDSEDRQ
+361 SLAGYVDSEARQ

-399 ILGKIAAPIFPELV
+399 ILGKIAAPIFPELL
-413 PVPTPVTTV
+413 PVTTT

>member
-1 MGNNARTNSY
+1 
-11 KYCYCLR
+11 
-18 LALTHS
+18 
-24 TMIKRLRP
+24 MIKRLRP
-32 LGLLLA
+32 LGFLLA
-38 FVLALSPTPAQALDK
+38 LALVISATPAQALEK
-53 LAPGAIAA
+53 LAPSAIPKV
-61 TFQSLSDS
+61 FQSLSNS
-69 KFLADPSMILVDT
+69 KFLADPSVIVVDAM
-82 KTGEIVFERNSTQAR
+82 TGEVIFERNSTQAR

-111 LSYIDAQKVF
+111 LSYIDSQKVF
-121 NTNIFLGTDPG
+121 NTNIYKGVDPG

-143 VSMIQSQAEKMGRT
+143 ISMIQSQAQKMGRT

-170 KEITGKKATRLKI
+170 NELADAKAKRLKI

-192 LANYQAFLKKRGIR
+192 LANLQAFLKKRGIR
-206 TTAEKITP
+206 TTVEKITA
-214 EDALLKSAD
+214 EDALLQSAE
-223 PLVLSVSPT
+223 PLVLSASPT
-232 LETMVKWTILWSDN
+232 LETMVKWTLLWSDN
-246 VLAERLARLAAVTS
+246 VLAERLARLAAITS
-260 GQAFNTQ
+260 GETFNTQ

-278 SFGIDPD
+278 NFGIDPD
-285 KIEVSDGSGLSKQNR
+285 KIEVADGSGLSKQNR

-314 NEPKYASIYD
+314 NDPKYVSVYE

-333 TLQNRFLTTAPQAVG
+333 TLQKRFLTTAPQAVG
-348 LVHAKTGTLSGTV
+348 LVRGKTGTLSGTV

-399 ILGKIAAPIFPELV
+399 ILGKIAAPIFPELL
-413 PVPTPVTTV
+413 PVTTT